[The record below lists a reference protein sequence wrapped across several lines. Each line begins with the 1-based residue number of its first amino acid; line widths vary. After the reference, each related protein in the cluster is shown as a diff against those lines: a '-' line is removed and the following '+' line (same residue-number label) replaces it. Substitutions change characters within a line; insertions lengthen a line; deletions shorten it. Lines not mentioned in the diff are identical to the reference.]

1 MTRFVFA
8 SVLLLASGCTNN
20 TGLGY
25 RNLNVEATHAD
36 GSAIQDFPEK
46 SCTTLPLLLGSRA
59 SARFELGEGASV
71 EVDATRDDAR
81 VIIEAAGYDKTLS
94 ADQLESGFSEQID
107 VTSPSGEAFV
117 VSLASSCPAVT
128 TP

>member
-1 MTRFVFA
+1 MKRMVLFA
-8 SVLLLASGCTNN
+8 VLGLSGCTNN

-36 GSAIQDFPEK
+36 GSAVEGFPEK

-59 SARFELGEGASV
+59 SAHFELGEGADV
-71 EVDATRDDAR
+71 DVDATRDDAR
-81 VIIEAAGYDKTLS
+81 VVIAAAGYDKTVS
-94 ADQLESGFSEQID
+94 ADQLESGFSDQID
-107 VTSPSGEAFV
+107 FTSPSGEAFV
-117 VSLASSCPAVT
+117 VTLSSSCPAVT